1 MKTKIIIILSVIALI
16 LLGGLF
22 LSIHFINK
30 YKSESENNYQ
40 NTLNASFTVKEL
52 KAKNGDLFFEV
63 NQLTLKR
70 DELEE
75 VNKKLF
81 DEVKNLKSKLKNV
94 SSVTFLNPIYKITID
109 SILIKDTVYIEKFK
123 YVYYKDDYIDFYA
136 EVTPTQLDNVCIDV
150 VDSIYIVNETVYK
163 GWWFWRRAKYS
174 KIKIK
179 SENPYFNLNKV
190 ETIKFD

>member
-1 MKTKIIIILSVIALI
+1 MKSKIIVILSIIAPT
-16 LLGGLF
+16 LLGGLL

-30 YKSESENNYQ
+30 YKSESANNYQ
-40 NTLNASFTVKEL
+40 NVLNANFTVKEL

-94 SSVTFLNPIYKITID
+94 SSVTFLNPVYKIRID
-109 SILIKDTVYIEKFK
+109 SILIKDTVYIEK
-123 YVYYKDDYIDFYA
+123 YNYIYYKDNYIDFYA
-136 EVTPTQLDNVCIDV
+136 KVTPTKMENVRIEL
-150 VDSIYIVNETVYK
+150 VDSIYIINETVYK
-163 GWWFWRRAKYS
+163 GWWFWRKPKYS